1 MAVGMNSAPDQRFA
15 VEIHPPD
22 WRFPLGKTWVGGWM
36 YAGKNRFISDLRAWI
51 DGRAFLGL
59 HGLPK
64 PGWDESLLGHPG
76 PPYSGFVF
84 QVEPHRGARLLRL
97 EARDQAGDWVEFFRH
112 EIVVEAD
119 APEPTPPRPLAG
131 LLPELLPDL
140 LRLRGQRPAVPWARL
155 ADERVSATLG
165 APLNSLPVPP
175 FVGALE
181 EPRDTGWLRFG
192 RLSVKGWLAHRT
204 AKILRVTALVDAV
217 QESVLLHGLPRE
229 DITGVFADLP
239 GAELSHFVGHVELP
253 ATQSAPA
260 LVKVFAELDN
270 GEKHLAFAQRFTPR
284 VIAGA
289 DVALPP
295 LSRATFAR
303 ALWALRGAAGRY
315 GVPPG
320 GAAEIIA
327 GAKAA
332 WLHYRAEAPVKA
344 GSEAERDLGV
354 HAEPA
359 GDAAPHRPL
368 RILVATHNLNFE
380 GAPWFIFE
388 LAKFLHQQ
396 PGARVRVVAPQD
408 GPMRRVFTEA
418 GMPVELVDLSAVLKT
433 ESTGDFF
440 TALDAATAGLP
451 WAETDLVIGNTMVSF
466 WAVHAARRAGLP
478 ALLYVHESAH
488 IRRFFAPS
496 VPPALFPLIESAFRE
511 ARRVVF
517 TANSSRTVYTYLN
530 DRGNFVSLPS
540 WVDVARVDAFAAAHT
555 KAELRRKHGLDP
567 DAVLVVNI
575 GSICERKGQHI
586 FIRTIELL
594 KPELPAAYPGKKIQF
609 LMVGARPGVYLDLL
623 KHDVAFHQLDNA
635 LFIPE
640 SGEIFDFYRLADI
653 FACTSFEESFPR
665 VLLESAAFRL
675 PIVTTNVNGIPEMLA
690 ADEAWIIPPGDRYQ
704 LAEAIKQA
712 LNAHFNCDPTRAEKA
727 RGSVVRR
734 FHEARSLPRHAAL
747 AVSASR
753 GL

>member
-1 MAVGMNSAPDQRFA
+1 MSSSDEQRFA

-22 WRFPLGKTWVGGWM
+22 WRFPAGKSWVGGWIF
-36 YAGKNRFISDLRAWI
+36 AGKNRFISDLRAWI

-59 HGLPK
+59 FGLPK
-64 PGWDESLLGHPG
+64 PGWDESLLGRAG

-84 QVEPHRGARLLRL
+84 HLEPHRGARLLRL
-97 EARDQAGDWVEFFRH
+97 EARDQAGGWREFFRQ
-112 EIVVEAD
+112 EITVGED
-119 APEPTPPRPLAG
+119 APPPTPPRSLAG
-131 LLPELLPDL
+131 LLPETLPAL
-140 LRLRGQRPAVPWARL
+140 LRLHVQRPAAGWPSL
-155 ADERVSATLG
+155 ADDLVSAALG
-165 APLNSLPVPP
+165 SPLNALPVPP

-181 EPRDTGWLRFG
+181 EPRENGWLRFG

-204 AKILRVTALVDAV
+204 EKIVRVTALVDAV
-217 QESVLLHGLPRE
+217 QESILLHGLPRE

-239 GAELSHFVGHVELP
+239 GADLSHFVGHVELP

-260 LVKVFAELDN
+260 LVKVFAELGN

-303 ALWALRGAAGRY
+303 GLWALRGAAERY
-315 GVPPG
+315 RVPLG

-327 GAKAA
+327 GAKSA
-332 WLHYRAEAPVKA
+332 WAHYLAEAP
-344 GSEAERDLGV
+344 
-354 HAEPA
+354 
-359 GDAAPHRPL
+359 APVRPPLSTYPFSLADRSPVSADPSRPL
-368 RILVATHNLNFE
+368 RILVVTHNLNFE

-396 PGARVRVVAPQD
+396 PGANVRIVSPQD
-408 GPMRRVFTEA
+408 GPMRRVFGEA
-418 GMPVELVDLSAVLKT
+418 GMPVELVDLGAALKAA
-433 ESTGDFF
+433 SPGDFF
-440 TALDAATAGLP
+440 AALDSATSRLP

-466 WAVHAARRAGLP
+466 WAVHAARRAGRP
-478 ALLYVHESAH
+478 AMLYVHESAH

-496 VPPALFPLIESAFRE
+496 VSAALIPLIEAAFRE
-511 ARRVVF
+511 ASQVIF
-517 TANSSRTVYTYLN
+517 TAESSRMVFSYLGEG
-530 DRGNFVSLPS
+530 GNFVSLPS
-540 WVDVARVDAFAAAHT
+540 WVDVARVDAFAATHT
-555 KAELRRKHGLDP
+555 KTELRRKHGLDP
-567 DAVLVVNI
+567 EAVLIVNI

-594 KPELPAAYPGKKIQF
+594 KPELAAAYPGRKIQF

-623 KHDVAFHQLDNA
+623 KHDVAFHRLDNA
-635 LFIPE
+635 VFLPE

-653 FACTSFEESFPR
+653 FVCTSFEESFPR

-704 LAEAIKQA
+704 LAEAVKQA
-712 LNAHFNCDPTRAEKA
+712 LDAHFKGDVQRAEKA
-727 RGSVVRR
+727 RASIFRR
-734 FHEARSLPRHAAL
+734 FHEANSLPLHAAL
-747 AVSASR
+747 ARACARPS
-753 GL
+753 GTP